1 MHRVGPEMIQTSEMV
16 RRFDKIQQ
24 ARQFKADARAAN
36 SKCRWTIL
44 NSL

>member
-24 ARQFKADARAAN
+24 
-36 SKCRWTIL
+36 TIFEAGHSSSVR
-44 NSL
+44 NIKVKTMKN